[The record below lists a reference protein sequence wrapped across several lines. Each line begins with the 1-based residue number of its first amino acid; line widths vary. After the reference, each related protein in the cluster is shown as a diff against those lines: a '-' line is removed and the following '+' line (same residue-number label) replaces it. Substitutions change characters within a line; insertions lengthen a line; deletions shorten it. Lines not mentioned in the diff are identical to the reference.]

1 VEKMRKKQSMNDLN
15 INAITVHNIDT
26 SSGIFVGINNAH
38 NWSSHRKNNYGLG
51 PADSAQVSQNMNLL
65 IDNDIVDMPFE
76 NNVMI
81 NQAGNKVLKTME
93 MEAVDGQTSGM
104 ETKENIGGSQEIN
117 NIAVSEINLTA
128 MDTNAAVSIGENSL
142 NGWSAHSKRNEGT
155 GRSTGVAQYKSNT
168 NIVIDNDLID
178 GTINDNSVARNY
190 FMEK

>member
-1 VEKMRKKQSMNDLN
+1 MRKKQSMNDLN

-81 NQAGNKVLKTME
+81 NQAWKQGFKNNGN
-93 MEAVDGQTSGM
+93 
-104 ETKENIGGSQEIN
+104 GSC
-117 NIAVSEINLTA
+117 
-128 MDTNAAVSIGENSL
+128 
-142 NGWSAHSKRNEGT
+142 
-155 GRSTGVAQYKSNT
+155 
-168 NIVIDNDLID
+168 
-178 GTINDNSVARNY
+178 
-190 FMEK
+190 

>member
-1 VEKMRKKQSMNDLN
+1 MRKKQSMNDLN

-81 NQAGNKVLKTME
+81 KQAGNKVLKTME

-104 ETKENIGGSQEIN
+104 ETKDNIGGSQEIN

>member
-1 VEKMRKKQSMNDLN
+1 MRKKQSMNDLN

-38 NWSSHRKNNYGLG
+38 NWSSHRKSNYGLG

-93 MEAVDGQTSGM
+93 MEAVDGQISGM
-104 ETKENIGGSQEIN
+104 GTKDDLGGSQEIN
-117 NIAVSEINLTA
+117 NIDVSEINLTA
-128 MDTNAAVSIGENSL
+128 MDTNAAVAIGENSL

-178 GTINDNSVARNY
+178 GTINDNSVVRNY